1 MELALGMSFSKI
13 NNFNISNLPSKNLRS
28 FKAAENFDDLPKEKE
43 TDNEQMFN
51 KLTDDDI
58 YQLSTFIPD
67 KKMSKVAANTM
78 KTVFVTIPVLDSVAA
93 AVVKKGS
100 LSTKLKYGT
109 KNALRWGSVIAAGMA
124 VVGTKAAI
132 NSKVKPLDDFDKKH
146 PVLATIVDFSAIYTV
161 YDLFN
166 RGVKT
171 SALAFKELFPKFTNN
186 MNNKVYNPIKN
197 LLNNSIVNKKLVQPA
212 EKFVEKRP
220 YLGRTNK
227 LSALMLAPAM
237 LVASFVRYNR
247 EEKNR
252 NEQVENNMKFLH
264 AINDVIAD
272 KVNG

>member
-171 SALAFKELFPKFTNN
+171 SVLAFKELFPKFTNN

-272 KVNG
+272 RVNG

>member
-272 KVNG
+272 RVNG

>member
-1 MELALGMSFSKI
+1 M
-13 NNFNISNLPSKNLRS
+13 
-28 FKAAENFDDLPKEKE
+28 PKEKE

-100 LSTKLKYGT
+100 LSSKLKYGT

-146 PVLATIVDFSAIYTV
+146 PVLSTIVDFSAIYTV

-197 LLNNSIVNKKLVQPA
+197 LLTACGMCRIMKL
-212 EKFVEKRP
+212 
-220 YLGRTNK
+220 
-227 LSALMLAPAM
+227 
-237 LVASFVRYNR
+237 
-247 EEKNR
+247 
-252 NEQVENNMKFLH
+252 
-264 AINDVIAD
+264 I
-272 KVNG
+272 